1 MASQFWY
8 PYTTKNG
15 DICLSGSYQQALQC
29 YRQIHRRF
37 PDSVDCLKF
46 LVRLCSDLGLKEVQE
61 YSLKLKK
68 AEKAREA
75 RRQVRVDPRY
85 ISGPI
90 VRLTL
95 RGPSVPTYTKSY
107 L

>member
-1 MASQFWY
+1 M
-8 PYTTKNG
+8 
-15 DICLSGSYQQALQC
+15 CLAGSYQQALQC
-29 YRQIHRRF
+29 YKQIHQRF

-75 RRQVRVDPRY
+75 KRQARADPHLKY
-85 ISGPI
+85 IRGPCNLFARFNLSGP
-90 VRLTL
+90 L
-95 RGPSVPTYTKSY
+95 VPIRPHNKVW
-107 L
+107 LE

>member
-1 MASQFWY
+1 M
-8 PYTTKNG
+8 
-15 DICLSGSYQQALQC
+15 CLAGSYQQALQC
-29 YRQIHRRF
+29 YKQIHRRF

-75 RRQVRVDPRY
+75 KRQVRADPHLKY
-85 ISGPI
+85 I
-90 VRLTL
+90 
-95 RGPSVPTYTKSY
+95 RGPCNLFARFSLSDPLVPRP
-107 L
+107 